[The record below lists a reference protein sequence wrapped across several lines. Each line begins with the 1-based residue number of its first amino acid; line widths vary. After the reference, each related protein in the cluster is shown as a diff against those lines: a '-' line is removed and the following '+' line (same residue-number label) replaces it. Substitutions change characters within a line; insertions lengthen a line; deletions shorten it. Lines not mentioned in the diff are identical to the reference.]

1 MDAETSG
8 HVGTPLLIYGVEM
21 WGSIIGAG
29 ISAASSLLG
38 GAMTASASKSAA
50 REQVKLQ
57 REFAQNGIRW
67 KVADAKAA
75 GIHPLAAL
83 GAQTASYQPVQV
95 GDTSLG
101 SGLSEMG
108 QNIGRA
114 VDATLTREE
123 RKEQQRRNNL
133 IQGMQLAN
141 QEAEMQ
147 ARLASTASQIKL
159 NDAHARYYETMA
171 SIAGQPR
178 NPPFPS
184 GSRAS
189 GASGFVESNVI
200 PDMSLVDFGD
210 GSYGVGA
217 SDAWKQR
224 NDDDRLEQLSLWT
237 RNKIAPRFGMT
248 RPDLYMDARGNISN
262 VPKKGYYRF
271 EQDALTANYVPAGQ
285 TVLKRTGRFFD
296 DLIGYSSRLGAA
308 AYGRT
313 FW

>member
-8 HVGTPLLIYGVEM
+8 HAGTPLLIYGVEM

-83 GAQTASYQPVQV
+83 GSQTASYQPVQV

-114 VDATLTREE
+114 VDATLTRRE
-123 RKEQQRRNNL
+123 REEQQRKADL

-141 QEAEMQ
+141 QEAEIK

-178 NPPFPS
+178 NPPFPAG
-184 GSRAS
+184 GSATALQETPKRVLDVS
-189 GASGFVESNVI
+189 QPGI
-200 PDMSLVDFGD
+200 DVDVGNQDQFIENSD
-210 GSYGVGA
+210 GT
-217 SDAWKQR
+217 
-224 NDDDRLEQLSLWT
+224 LS
-237 RNKIAPRFGMT
+237 IAPGAAHGRAYQDMEIVG
-248 RPDLYMDARGNISN
+248 SN
-262 VPKKGYYRF
+262 VPNMKWMWDTYGVPFVEGFFPGYRPRTTVWKNQIYRY
-271 EQDALTANYVPAGQ
+271 DRWTGRMRP
-285 TVLKRTGRFFD
+285 TGRFV
-296 DLIGYSSRLGAA
+296 R
-308 AYGRT
+308 
-313 FW
+313 